1 MPQGSFTPFLICN
14 REVESKVNSMTNE
27 QDLYFM
33 KEAWAEALKGLSEG
47 GIPIGS
53 ILVRD
58 GKIIGRGHNQR
69 VQKGSAILHGEMDCL
84 MNAGRQTSYRDTV
97 IYSTLSP
104 CMMCSGTIVQFKIPR
119 VVVGEA
125 VNFPG
130 APEFLRSHGI
140 TVEVLNQPD
149 LISMMGDFIRAK
161 PELWNEDIAE

>member
-1 MPQGSFTPFLICN
+1 MTP
-14 REVESKVNSMTNE
+14 E
-27 QDLYFM
+27 QDLFFM
-33 KEAWAEALKGLSEG
+33 KEAAAEALKGLSEG

-53 ILVRD
+53 ILVRE

-84 MNAGRQTSYRDTV
+84 MNAGRQKSYRDTV

-140 TVEVLNQPD
+140 KVEILNQHD
-149 LISMMGDFIRAK
+149 LIAMMGGFIRSS
-161 PELWNEDIAE
+161 PELWNEDISE

>member
-1 MPQGSFTPFLICN
+1 MKN
-14 REVESKVNSMTNE
+14 MTSE
-27 QDLYFM
+27 QDLFFM
-33 KEAWAEALKGLSEG
+33 NEAKDEALKGFSEG

-69 VQKGSAILHGEMDCL
+69 VQKGSSILHGEMDCL

-125 VNFPG
+125 VNFLG

-140 TVEVLNQPD
+140 TVEILNQPD
-149 LISMMGDFIRAK
+149 LISMMKEFIQAK
-161 PELWNEDIAE
+161 PQLWNEDISE

>member
-1 MPQGSFTPFLICN
+1 MNPMTP
-14 REVESKVNSMTNE
+14 E
-27 QDLYFM
+27 QDLVFM
-33 KEAWAEALKGLSEG
+33 KEAEAEALKGLSEG

-58 GKIIGRGHNQR
+58 GEIIGRGHNQR
-69 VQKGSAILHGEMDCL
+69 VQKGSSILHGEMDCL
-84 MNAGRQTSYRDTV
+84 MNAGRQASYRDTV

-130 APEFLRSHGI
+130 APEFMRSHGI
-140 TVEVLNQPD
+140 EVVILNQPD
-149 LISMMGDFIRAK
+149 LIAMMGSFIRSK
-161 PELWNEDIAE
+161 PELWNEDISE

>member
-1 MPQGSFTPFLICN
+1 M
-14 REVESKVNSMTNE
+14 NE
-27 QDLYFM
+27 ENHVRFM
-33 KEAWAEALKGLSEG
+33 KEAADEARRGLSEG

-53 ILVRD
+53 VLVRG

-84 MNAGRQTSYRDTV
+84 MNAGRQTTYRDTV

-104 CMMCSGTIVQFKIPR
+104 CMMCSGTIVQFKIPQ
-119 VVVGEA
+119 VIVGEA

-140 TVEVLNQPD
+140 TVEILNDPE
-149 LISMMGDFIRAK
+149 LVKMMGDFIKAHLG
-161 PELWNEDIAE
+161 LWNEDIAE

>member
-1 MPQGSFTPFLICN
+1 M
-14 REVESKVNSMTNE
+14 NE
-27 QDLYFM
+27 ENHVRFM
-33 KEAWAEALKGLSEG
+33 KEAVDEARKGLSEG

-53 ILVRD
+53 VLVRA

-84 MNAGRQTSYRDTV
+84 MNAGRQTTYHDTV

-104 CMMCSGTIVQFKIPR
+104 CMMCSGTIIQFKIPR
-119 VVVGEA
+119 VIVGEA

-140 TVEVLNQPD
+140 VVEILNDPE
-149 LISMMGDFIRAK
+149 LIRMMGDFIK
-161 PELWNEDIAE
+161 GHPGLWSEDIAE

>member
-1 MPQGSFTPFLICN
+1 M
-14 REVESKVNSMTNE
+14 REAEV
-27 QDLYFM
+27 
-33 KEAWAEALKGLSEG
+33 EALKGLSEG

-58 GKIIGRGHNQR
+58 GKIIGSGHNQR

-84 MNAGRQTSYRDTV
+84 MNAGRQKSYRDTV

-119 VVVGEA
+119 VVIGDA

-130 APEFLRSHGI
+130 ATDFMRSHGI
-140 TVEVLNQPD
+140 EVQILNQPG
-149 LISMMGDFIRAK
+149 LISMMEVFIRSST
-161 PELWNEDIAE
+161 ELWNEDISE